1 MKVFVQCQAAIDL
14 TPEQIRS
21 MVDPGISIPSG
32 GILKAW
38 IAGHEGVARP
48 MVEVSKGEWQ
58 AQPISWGKAAVQQI
72 TKAIKI
78 AAAKM
83 RSFWDGHPD
92 GEEKPDRKTF
102 GRIVGGGEIEKN
114 GKLYSVVVGHFP
126 DAEKAIAEQSDVIS
140 MEAFWNVVK
149 SAGQE
154 IATGVDEIF
163 GFALARSSEAA
174 PGFPGAHEIRAIQAY
189 QRRVYAFTEA
199 PPQEKKL
206 DFSSIDPKE
215 IPIDLIKRA
224 LVAKSIRVHDLYE
237 PEDVFGEAK
246 KLADGSTTFLGGSK
260 KFQAYLVDEVAKGRA
275 ELQNKIKEL
284 EPFQQKAAQLEG
296 QVRKFGVIGKVE
308 KAIQDSKLPET
319 AQKYLKS
326 LSDTFDPGENPDE
339 AIKQFIE
346 TGKAKYEGIFGSIV
360 KEKTQPATTKIP
372 NPATDSAPT
381 DDKEVSVFG
390 VKINK
395 EGLLV

>member
-21 MVDPGISIPSG
+21 MVDPGISVPSG

-38 IAGHEGVARP
+38 IAGHEGISRP
-48 MVEVSKGEWQ
+48 MVEESNGEWK
-58 AQPISWGKAAVQQI
+58 ASPISWGKSAVQQI

-92 GEEKPDRKTF
+92 GEEQPDRKTF

-126 DAEKAIAEQSDVIS
+126 DSEKAIAEKSDVIS

-163 GFALARSSEAA
+163 GFALARSSEAS

-189 QRRVYAFTEA
+189 QRR
-199 PPQEKKL
+199 
-206 DFSSIDPKE
+206 E
-215 IPIDLIKRA
+215 I
-224 LVAKSIRVHDLYE
+224 
-237 PEDVFGEAK
+237 
-246 KLADGSTTFLGGSK
+246 
-260 KFQAYLVDEVAKGRA
+260 GRA
-275 ELQNKIKEL
+275 H
-284 EPFQQKAAQLEG
+284 
-296 QVRKFGVIGKVE
+296 V
-308 KAIQDSKLPET
+308 
-319 AQKYLKS
+319 
-326 LSDTFDPGENPDE
+326 
-339 AIKQFIE
+339 
-346 TGKAKYEGIFGSIV
+346 
-360 KEKTQPATTKIP
+360 
-372 NPATDSAPT
+372 
-381 DDKEVSVFG
+381 
-390 VKINK
+390 
-395 EGLLV
+395 